1 MGAIASQITS
11 LTSVYSTFIQA
22 QIKENI
28 KASRHWPLGGK
39 FTGDRWI
46 PHTNSQSR
54 GKCFHL
60 MTSSWDQ
67 PTCISLGSVVTGSF
81 HICPDPIKSHPH
93 RRKIGTASH
102 RVKLG
107 MLAPVGGCR
116 HLILLDVSNCACLQ
130 RIVLFAGR
138 GSSSAHPKST
148 DIKAN
153 EIYRQVS
160 NIRSPKSQLL
170 THWGRDKMAA
180 IFQTTFSHAFSWM
193 KMNDI
198 RLKFHWNLFL
208 MFQLT
213 IFQHWFR

>member
-1 MGAIASQITS
+1 MFTQRLFKRRSKKTSKLRVTGLCEGNSPGTGEFPTQIASYAENFSIWWRHHEINLHVYPLVQWWLAPFIYA
-11 LTSVYSTFIQA
+11 LTPVS
-22 QIKENI
+22 
-28 KASRHWPLGGK
+28 
-39 FTGDRWI
+39 
-46 PHTNSQSR
+46 
-54 GKCFHL
+54 
-60 MTSSWDQ
+60 
-67 PTCISLGSVVTGSF
+67 
-81 HICPDPIKSHPH
+81 PIY
-93 RRKIGTASH
+93 ASH

-160 NIRSPKSQLL
+160 NIKSPKSQLL